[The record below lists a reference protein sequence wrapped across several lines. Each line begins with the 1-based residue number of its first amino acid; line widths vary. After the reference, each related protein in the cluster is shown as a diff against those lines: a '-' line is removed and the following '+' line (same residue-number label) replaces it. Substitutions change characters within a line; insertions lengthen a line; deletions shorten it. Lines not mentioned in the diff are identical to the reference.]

1 MNKRLMLLLAVLL
14 TGCASAPTKGGHHT
28 DPESSRKTSGKKRIP
43 EDALAF
49 DGPMPAVRT
58 PPNVYTPPGAG
69 GPTVGQPGYQ
79 GQGVPRSKDPRIVP
93 GGTRGI
99 YATGDGSRKVVHL
112 FRPASA
118 DEEEWEKC
126 EERVL
131 DAMSS
136 RTNLSPYYAGLL
148 DQMNTRD
155 WRCAGVTLMHA
166 CYIWEKSPTKDRIG
180 FKTANDNHQDFVADM
195 TERRKKECEG
205 VGKDASIAITEML
218 SRASRTR
225 WTNTAPTNAYE
236 GLLPRSSAEPI
247 TTAPKR
253 TLASITPTRA
263 GQHAPDV
270 TKDAEGAGI
279 PQKALDACWNAT
291 QGCLN
296 QIGELEAVADP
307 VYYCVRWMGINRC
320 ALKAANVAHP
330 AGPFARAMEAKWGK
344 GWDEIKVMG
353 FTGERIRKHCAEAGG
368 LNAQVRD
375 DYVSVLLKQ
384 CEGRYEAIFPI
395 PPK

>member
-1 MNKRLMLLLAVLL
+1 MNKFLMLILCALLSA
-14 TGCASAPTKGGHHT
+14 CASTPTKGDSHT
-28 DPESSRKTSGKKRIP
+28 DPEASRKTSTGKHIP
-43 EDALAF
+43 PDALAF
-49 DGPMPAVRT
+49 DGPMPAVR
-58 PPNVYTPPGAG
+58 PPPTVYTPPGAG
-69 GPTVGQPGYQ
+69 GPTVGQPGYP
-79 GQGVPRSKDPRIVP
+79 GQKAARSRNRREVPASDEAGVWAS
-93 GGTRGI
+93 
-99 YATGDGSRKVVHL
+99 DGPSKVVHL

-131 DAMSS
+131 EAMSS
-136 RTNLSPYYAGLL
+136 RANLSPYYAGLL
-148 DQMNTRD
+148 DRMNTQD
-155 WRCAGVTLMHA
+155 WRCAGANLMQA
-166 CYIWEKSPTKDRIG
+166 CYIWEKAPTKDRIG
-180 FKTANDNHQDFVADM
+180 FKAANDKHQDFVVEM

-205 VGKDASIAITEML
+205 VGKDASIGIAEML
-218 SRASRTR
+218 NRASRTR
-225 WTNTAPTNAYE
+225 WTNTTPTNVYD
-236 GLLPRSSAEPI
+236 GLLPRSPAEPI

-263 GQHAPDV
+263 EQRAPDV
-270 TKDAEGAGI
+270 TKDAQGAGI

-296 QIGELEAVADP
+296 QIGELEAVTDP

-344 GWDEIKVMG
+344 GWDEIKVLG
-353 FTGERIRKHCAEAGG
+353 FAGERIRKYCAEAGG